1 MPVSKPT
8 HTLPIGYIL
17 HDIYEIESVIGEGGF
32 GITYRAI
39 LYNNGPISTNTEHS
53 AHNTPSDTDTSHYI
67 AIKEYYPSGIA
78 TRTNNT
84 DNPYS
89 VTHFNGKM
97 EIAFNK
103 GLERFGQEAYLLK
116 EFEKLESIVT
126 VLDIFNEN
134 DTTYIVMEYI
144 EGLTIQKIIE
154 NEGPLPF
161 DELMELMTPLLDDLH
176 TIHSKGLIHRDISP
190 DNLLIGTDN
199 RLHLIDFGSANHSNL
214 NASKTFT
221 VILKAGYA
229 PPEQYSPKGKLGPWT
244 DVYGCSA
251 VMYYAL
257 TGNAPLDSLQRMQR
271 DEHNTELERKLAD
284 IPDLSTYAQNAIL
297 TGLALS
303 YKERY
308 PSIRMFHH
316 ALTTSPGID
325 DIHTE
330 IKVDVNEETKSS
342 HENSTL
348 INAKSFS
355 PKKSLIY
362 NVQHNKY
369 PVLISGILV
378 IALIIGILYF
388 KNGVFS
394 DSSINT
400 LKQTSHLP
408 DITDTQDTSDQRDDT
423 DNLANE
429 MNNDEN
435 NISNDNT
442 ADSIKENTVN
452 TSSTSRYYP
461 ATENNSEILTMVN
474 MIGKTLE
481 QAEAA
486 LNELDSGISVQT
498 SEEYSKTYSKGTVIA
513 QSIQSNTQFTKGNIS
528 TITLTISKGERPST
542 EASDST
548 SGNNSSGSQKADS
561 SSNSGNNPYK
571 VTGSDQNDGYTTIH
585 IGD

>member
-17 HDIYEIESVIGEGGF
+17 HDIYKIESVIGEGGF

-39 LYNNGPISTNTEHS
+39 LYNNGPFSTNIEHLS
-53 AHNTPSDTDTSHYI
+53 HNTLSDTDTSHYI

-84 DNPYS
+84 DTPYS

-103 GLERFGQEAYLLK
+103 GLERFQQEAYLLK

-161 DELMELMTPLLDDLH
+161 DELMGLMTSLLDDLH

-221 VILKAGYA
+221 VLLKAGYA

-257 TGNAPLDSLQRMQR
+257 TGNAPLDSLQRMQK
-271 DEHNTELERKLAD
+271 DEHNTELEKKLAD
-284 IPDLSTYAQNAIL
+284 IPALHTYVQNAIL
-297 TGLALS
+297 TGLSLS

-316 ALTTSPGID
+316 ALTTAPVID

-330 IKVDVNEETKSS
+330 MKVILDAKTISS
-342 HENSTL
+342 DENSTSY
-348 INAKSFS
+348 NSKSLS
-355 PKKSLIY
+355 SKKSLIK
-362 NVQHNKY
+362 NARHNKY
-369 PVLISGILV
+369 PVLIPGIWV

-388 KNGVFS
+388 KNSFFS
-394 DSSINT
+394 ANSINPI
-400 LKQTSHLP
+400 KQTNESS
-408 DITDTQDTSDQRDDT
+408 DTVDTQDTANKNDDT
-423 DNLANE
+423 DDSVSEKN
-429 MNNDEN
+429 NNDN
-435 NISNDNT
+435 DLSNDKTDN
-442 ADSIKENTVN
+442 A
-452 TSSTSRYYP
+452 SSTSKYYP
-461 ATENNSEILTMVN
+461 IAENNSEILTMVN

-481 QAEAA
+481 QAKSA
-486 LNELDSGISVQT
+486 LNELDSDISVQT

-528 TITLTISKGERPST
+528 TITLTISMGERPST
-542 EASDST
+542 DNSVSSGST
-548 SGNNSSGSQKADS
+548 SGNNSSGSKKNDK
-561 SSNSGNNPYK
+561 SSNSGSNNSPYK
-571 VTGSDQNDGYTTIH
+571 VTGTDKDDGYTTIH